1 MGKSFPGTK
10 IGKTFAA
17 RGAQFQESE
26 MSRSQRRDVV
36 DFGQAVV
43 NKLDY
48 DFGYGGPDLSNAV
61 STLVVRALAGEA
73 FAEIRPKYWARS
85 VRVITLPEV
94 YNHYK
99 EEATFETIYDV
110 WLEGAVVIRKTPKR
124 GNRAGDRGRR
134 R

>member
-26 MSRSQRRDVV
+26 RSRSQRRDVV

-61 STLVVRALAGEA
+61 STLVVRALPGGSNH
-73 FAEIRPKYWARS
+73 RPKYWARS